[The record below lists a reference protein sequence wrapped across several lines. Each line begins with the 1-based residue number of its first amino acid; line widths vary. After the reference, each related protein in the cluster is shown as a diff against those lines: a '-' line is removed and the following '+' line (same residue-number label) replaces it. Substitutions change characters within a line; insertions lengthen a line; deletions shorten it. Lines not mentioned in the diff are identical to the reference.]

1 MLVLY
6 VALGAFFVGGGLI
19 FASDIL
25 FTRSKRQAY
34 RRG

>member
-6 VALGAFFVGGGLI
+6 VAVGAFFVGGALI
-19 FASDIL
+19 FASDL
-25 FTRSKRQAY
+25 FFSRSKKQAY

>member
-6 VALGAFFVGGGLI
+6 IALGAFFVGGGLI
-19 FASDIL
+19 FASDYLIQ
-25 FTRSKRQAY
+25 RNKKQAF